1 MEAETGRGGRSKVIR
16 FVLRRLAVSIPVI
29 FLVATVT
36 FFILRLAPGGPFL
49 SERAIPP
56 DILANLQAKYGL
68 DQPLWVQYGRYL
80 DNLRHLDLGPSYK
93 YPERTVNQII
103 AEGFPVSLRLG
114 LAALCFALLVGIPAG
129 VLAAV
134 KHRTALDRLT
144 MSVILLGISVPT
156 FVIGP
161 LLIFAFSL
169 TLYWFPPAL
178 WGSAEQLVLPAIT
191 LGIPYSVYIARLT
204 RAEMLEVL
212 QQDYIRTARAKGVGP
227 FRVLWKHARN
237 GALLPVV
244 SFLGPAVADLVTGS
258 IVVEKI
264 FAIPGL
270 GRYFVESAF
279 SRDYTTVL
287 GTVLFYA
294 VLLILANLVVDVLY
308 RFLDPRM
315 EYR

>member
-1 MEAETGRGGRSKVIR
+1 MTR
-16 FVLRRLAVSIPVI
+16 FILRRIAVSIPVI
-29 FLVATVT
+29 FLVASTT
-36 FFILRLAPGGPFL
+36 FFIMRLAPGGPFL

-56 DILANLQAKYGL
+56 EIQANLQAKYGL

-80 DNLRHLDLGPSYK
+80 RNLIQFDLGPSYK
-93 YPERTVNQII
+93 YPERTVNEII
-103 AEGFPVSLRLG
+103 AEGFPVSLQLG
-114 LAALCFALLVGIPAG
+114 LSALAFALLVGIPGG
-129 VLAAV
+129 VISAF
-134 KHRTALDRLT
+134 KHGGIIDRLT
-144 MSVILLGISVPT
+144 MSVILVGISVPT
-156 FVIGP
+156 FVLGP
-161 LLIFAFSL
+161 LFVFLFAL

-178 WGSAEQLVLPAIT
+178 WSSWQQMVLPAVT
-191 LGIPYSVYIARLT
+191 LGLPYSVYIARLT

-212 QQDYIRTARAKGVGP
+212 SQDYIRTARAKGAGE
-227 FRVLWKHARN
+227 FRILWKHALN

-244 SFLGPAVADLVTGS
+244 SFLGPAVADLMTGS

-287 GTVLFYA
+287 GTVVFYA
-294 VLLILANLVVDVLY
+294 TLLIVANLVVDLAY
-308 RFLDPRM
+308 KFLDPRI

>member
-1 MEAETGRGGRSKVIR
+1 MTKFI
-16 FVLRRLAVSIPVI
+16 LRRLAVSIPVI
-29 FLVATVT
+29 FLVATTT
-36 FFILRLAPGGPFL
+36 FFIMRLAPGGPFQ
-49 SERAIPP
+49 SERAIPEE
-56 DILANLQAKYGL
+56 IRANLEAKFGL

-80 DNLRHLDLGPSYK
+80 RNLLRFDLGPSYK

-103 AEGFPVSLRLG
+103 AEGFPVSLQLG
-114 LAALCFALLVGIPAG
+114 LAALAFALLVGIPGG

-134 KHRTALDRLT
+134 KHGGVLDRLT
-144 MSVILLGISVPT
+144 MSVILIGISVPT
-156 FVIGP
+156 FVLGP
-161 LLIFAFSL
+161 LLVFVFAL

-178 WGSAEQLVLPAIT
+178 WGAPEQLVLPAIT
-191 LGIPYSVYIARLT
+191 LGLPYSVFIARLT

-212 QQDYIRTARAKGVGP
+212 SQDYIRTARAKGVGE
-227 FRVLWKHARN
+227 FRILWKHALN

-294 VLLILANLVVDVLY
+294 VLLILANLVVDVAY
-308 RFLDPRM
+308 KFLDPRI

>member
-1 MEAETGRGGRSKVIR
+1 MIR
-16 FVLRRLAVSIPVI
+16 FILRRLAISIPVI
-29 FLVATVT
+29 FLVATTT
-36 FFILRLAPGGPFL
+36 FFIMRLAPGGPFM

-56 DILANLQAKYGL
+56 EIQASLRAKYGL

-80 DNLRHLDLGPSYK
+80 RNLLRFDLGPSYK

-103 AEGFPVSLRLG
+103 AEGFPVSLQLG
-114 LAALCFALLVGIPAG
+114 LAALAFALLLGIPGG
-129 VLAAV
+129 VLSAV
-134 KHRTALDRLT
+134 KHGSAVDRLT
-144 MSVILLGISVPT
+144 MSVILVGISVPT
-156 FVIGP
+156 FVLGP
-161 LLIFAFSL
+161 LLIFVFAL

-178 WGSAEQLVLPAIT
+178 WGSPEQLILPAIT
-191 LGIPYSVYIARLT
+191 LGLPYSVYVARLT
-204 RAEMLEVL
+204 RAEMVEVL
-212 QQDYIRTARAKGVGP
+212 GQDYIRTARAKGVGE
-227 FRVLWKHARN
+227 FRILWKHALN
-237 GALLPVV
+237 GAMLPVV

-287 GTVLFYA
+287 GTVVFYA
-294 VLLILANLVVDVLY
+294 VLLILANLVVDVAY
-308 RFLDPRM
+308 RFLDPRI

>member
-1 MEAETGRGGRSKVIR
+1 MTKYI
-16 FVLRRLAVSIPVI
+16 LRRLLVSIPVI
-29 FLVATVT
+29 FLVATTT
-36 FFILRLAPGGPFL
+36 FFIMRLAPGGPFQ
-49 SERAIPP
+49 SERAIPEE
-56 DILANLQAKYGL
+56 IRANLEAKFGL

-80 DNLRHLDLGPSYK
+80 RNLLRFDLGPSYK

-103 AEGFPVSLRLG
+103 AEGFPVSLQLG
-114 LAALCFALLVGIPAG
+114 LAALAFALLVGIPGG
-129 VLAAV
+129 VFAAV
-134 KHRTALDRLT
+134 KHGGVLDRLT
-144 MSVILLGISVPT
+144 MSVILVGISVPT
-156 FVIGP
+156 FVLGP
-161 LLIFAFSL
+161 LFVFVFAL

-191 LGIPYSVYIARLT
+191 LGMPYSVFIARLT

-212 QQDYIRTARAKGVGP
+212 SQDYIRTARAKGVSE
-227 FRVLWKHARN
+227 FRILWKHALN

-294 VLLILANLVVDVLY
+294 VLLILANLVVDVAY
-308 RFLDPRM
+308 RFLDPRI
-315 EYR
+315 EY

>member
-1 MEAETGRGGRSKVIR
+1 MIR
-16 FVLRRLAVSIPVI
+16 FILRRLLISIPVV
-29 FLVATVT
+29 FLVATIT
-36 FFILRLAPGGPFL
+36 FFIMRLAPGGPFL

-56 DILANLQAKYGL
+56 EIQSNLQAKYGL

-80 DNLRHLDLGPSYK
+80 QNLVQFDFGPSYK

-103 AEGFPVSLRLG
+103 AEGFPVSLQLG
-114 LAALCFALLVGIPAG
+114 LAALLFALVIGIIAG
-129 VLAAV
+129 VIAAV
-134 KHRTALDRLT
+134 RHGSAIDRLT
-144 MSVILLGISVPT
+144 MGVIFFGISVPT

-161 LLIFAFSL
+161 LLIFLFSL

-178 WGSAEQLVLPAIT
+178 WGTPQHLVLPAVT
-191 LGIPYSVYIARLT
+191 LGLPYSVYIARLT
-204 RAEMLEVL
+204 RTEMIEVL
-212 QQDYIRTARAKGVGP
+212 QQDYIRTARAKGISE
-227 FRVLWKHARN
+227 FRLLWKHALN
-237 GALLPVV
+237 GSLLPVV

-294 VLLILANLVVDVLY
+294 ILLIVANLVVDILY
-308 RFLDPRM
+308 RFLDPRI

>member
-1 MEAETGRGGRSKVIR
+1 MIR
-16 FVLRRLAVSIPVI
+16 FIFRRLAVSVPVI
-29 FLVATVT
+29 FLVATTT
-36 FFILRLAPGGPFL
+36 FFIMRLAPGGPFM

-56 DILANLQAKYGL
+56 EILENLQAKYGL
-68 DQPLWVQYGRYL
+68 DQPLWIQYGRYL
-80 DNLRHLDLGPSYK
+80 HNLLRLDLGPSYK

-103 AEGFPVSLRLG
+103 AEGFPVSLQLG
-114 LAALCFALLVGIPAG
+114 LAALCFALLVGIPGG
-129 VLAAV
+129 VVSAL
-134 KHRTALDRLT
+134 KHRTLIDRLT
-144 MSVILLGISVPT
+144 MSVILVGISVPT
-156 FVIGP
+156 FVLGP
-161 LLIFAFSL
+161 LLIFIFSL

-178 WGSAEQLVLPAIT
+178 WGSAQQLALPAIT
-191 LGIPYSVYIARLT
+191 LGMPYSVYIARLT
-204 RAEMLEVL
+204 RTQMLDVL

-227 FRVLWKHARN
+227 LRILYKHARN
-237 GALLPVV
+237 ATLLPVV

-287 GTVLFYA
+287 GVVLFYA
-294 VLLILANLVVDVLY
+294 VLLILANMVVDVLY
-308 RFLDPRM
+308 RFLDPRI

>member
-1 MEAETGRGGRSKVIR
+1 VIR
-16 FVLRRLAVSIPVI
+16 FIVRRVLVSIPVI
-29 FLVATVT
+29 FLVATTT
-36 FFILRLAPGGPFL
+36 FFIMRLAPGGPFM

-56 DILANLQAKYGL
+56 EIQANIQAKYGL
-68 DQPLWVQYGRYL
+68 DQPLHVQYGRYL
-80 DNLRHLDLGPSYK
+80 KNLLRLDLGPSYK

-103 AEGFPVSLRLG
+103 RDGFPVSLQLG
-114 LAALCFALLVGIPAG
+114 LAALAFALLLGLPAG
-129 VLAAV
+129 ILAAV
-134 KHRTALDRLT
+134 QHNRVLDRVT
-144 MSVILLGISVPT
+144 MGLIFFGISLPT
-156 FVIGP
+156 FVVGP
-161 LLIFAFSL
+161 LLIFFFSL

-178 WGSAEQLVLPAIT
+178 WGSPKNVILPAIT
-191 LGIPYSVYIARLT
+191 LGLPYSVYIARLM
-204 RAEMLEVL
+204 RAEMIEVL
-212 QQDYIRTARAKGVGP
+212 QTDYIRTARAKGVGD
-227 FRVLWKHARN
+227 FRLLWKHALN

-294 VLLILANLVVDVLY
+294 VLLIVANLVVDIAY
-308 RFLDPRM
+308 KYLDPRI
-315 EYR
+315 EYS

>member
-1 MEAETGRGGRSKVIR
+1 MTKFI
-16 FVLRRLAVSIPVI
+16 LRRLAVSIPVI
-29 FLVATVT
+29 FLVATTT
-36 FFILRLAPGGPFL
+36 FFIMRLAPGGPFQ
-49 SERAIPP
+49 SERAIPEE
-56 DILANLQAKYGL
+56 IRANLEAKFGL

-80 DNLRHLDLGPSYK
+80 RNLLRFDLGPSYK

-103 AEGFPVSLRLG
+103 AEGFPVSLQLG
-114 LAALCFALLVGIPAG
+114 LAALAFALLVGIPGG

-134 KHRTALDRLT
+134 KHGGVLDRLT
-144 MSVILLGISVPT
+144 MSVILVGISVPT
-156 FVIGP
+156 FVLGP
-161 LLIFAFSL
+161 LLVFVFAL

-191 LGIPYSVYIARLT
+191 LGMPYSVFIARLT

-212 QQDYIRTARAKGVGP
+212 SQDYIRTARAKGVGE
-227 FRVLWKHARN
+227 FRILWRHALN

-294 VLLILANLVVDVLY
+294 VLLILANLVVDVAY
-308 RFLDPRM
+308 KFLDPRI